1 MDTNIDDRTYHQIEK
16 NLSDHLEENLFTTGR
31 IFEQDSKSVMGNSL
45 FQTADYDKEES
56 ENSDQNEWNVSI
68 NMQSQSSLPRAEY
81 IRQAREACLRQM
93 SAQST
98 FRNYEPYVMDTED
111 TGFEATGEKR
121 SKSKPLKLFHD
132 SNQEAELEKTAGKAK
147 PVNTQKEIEDF
158 RSLIIRII
166 FAFVLFL
173 SIFIIDK
180 FNLQIGKVTPKTVE
194 EYVTGNDSLQ
204 GIEDVI
210 VSWLK

>member
-1 MDTNIDDRTYHQIEK
+1 MECINQYAVTVIASK
-16 NLSDHLEENLFTTGR
+16 GR
-31 IFEQDSKSVMGNSL
+31 IHQTGKRSL
-45 FQTADYDKEES
+45 
-56 ENSDQNEWNVSI
+56 
-68 NMQSQSSLPRAEY
+68 L
-81 IRQAREACLRQM
+81 
-93 SAQST
+93 
-98 FRNYEPYVMDTED
+98 
-111 TGFEATGEKR
+111 EATGEKR

>member
-16 NLSDHLEENLFTTGR
+16 NLSDHMEDDLFTTGR
-31 IFEQDSKSVMGNSL
+31 IFDHDNKSVMGNSL
-45 FQTADYDKEES
+45 FQTADYNKEEAG
-56 ENSDQNEWNVSI
+56 NSDQNEWNVQN
-68 NMQSQSSLPRAEY
+68 NMQSALPRAEY

-93 SAQST
+93 SVQST
-98 FRNYEPYVMDTED
+98 FRNYEPYVMDSED
-111 TGFEATGEKR
+111 TSFETAGEKR
-121 SKSKPLKLFHD
+121 LKSKPLKLFHD
-132 SNQEAELEKTAGKAK
+132 SNQESEIEKTTSKTK
-147 PVNTQKEIEDF
+147 TVNTQKEIEDF

-173 SIFIIDK
+173 SIFVIDK

-204 GIEDVI
+204 GIEDTI